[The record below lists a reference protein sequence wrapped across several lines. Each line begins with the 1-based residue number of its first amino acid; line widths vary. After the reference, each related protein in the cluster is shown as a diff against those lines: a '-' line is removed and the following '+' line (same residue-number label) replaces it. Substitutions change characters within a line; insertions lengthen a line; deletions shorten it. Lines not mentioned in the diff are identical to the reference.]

1 MRIRAFQGLCPPPDQ
16 APLVSSL
23 PYDVVTTD
31 EARELAGDNP
41 LSMLHVVRAEIDLPE
56 GTDPYSDAVYARAVE
71 NFRRLQQH
79 GHLVRE
85 RGRCVYVYRQQMGA
99 HVQHGVVAL
108 CHVDD
113 YDAGL
118 IKKHERTRPD
128 KENDRTRLTSELSAN
143 PGPVFLT
150 YRDHAPVSELVTNVA
165 ATPSLFDFT
174 APDGIRHT
182 GWRAGATRLVSAFA
196 SVPSVYVADGHHRA
210 ASAARVARERAAAN
224 PAHTGEEDYNWFLCV
239 LFPAGELQILPY
251 NRLVHDL
258 NGMTGKELIVRA
270 AAIEKGTTG
279 ESSTVRMYINGQW
292 YDMALHSTATD
303 AVSRLPVQM
312 LQERVLAPLLGI
324 DDPRTSDRITFVGGI
339 RDDAYLARQVDAGQA
354 AVAFKLPP
362 VTVSQLMEIAD
373 AGQIMPPK
381 STWFEPKL
389 RSGLFVHTF

>member
-1 MRIRAFQGLCPPPDQ
+1 VA
-16 APLVSSL
+16 SL
-23 PYDVVTTD
+23 PYDVVSTD

-41 LSMLHVVRAEIDLPE
+41 LSMLHVVRAEIDLPPD
-56 GTDPYSDAVYARAVE
+56 TDPYSDAVYARAVE
-71 NFRRLQQH
+71 NFRRLQSE

-85 RGRCVYVYRQQMGA
+85 RSPCVYVYRQQLVAPSDAPEQSTALLRM
-99 HVQHGVVAL
+99 HVQRGVVAL

-128 KENDRTRLTSELSAN
+128 KENDRTRLTGALSAN

-150 YRDHAPVSELVTNVA
+150 YRNEARISGLVEGVA
-165 ATPSLFDFT
+165 ARPPLFDFT
-174 APDGIRHT
+174 ASDGIRHS
-182 GWRAGATRLVSAFA
+182 GWRAGDELVGAFA
-196 SVPSVYVADGHHRA
+196 DVPSFYVADGHHRA

-224 PAHTGEEDYNWFLCV
+224 PDHTGDEDYNWFLCV
-239 LFPAGELQILPY
+239 MFPASELQILPY
-251 NRLVHDL
+251 NRVVHDL
-258 NGMTGKELIVRA
+258 NGMTGDELVS
-270 AAIEKGTTG
+270 AIGSRQPAIGKPQAPP
-279 ESSTVRMYINGQW
+279 VRMYLNGQW
-292 YDMALHSTATD
+292 HDLELTPTAAD
-303 AVSRLPVQM
+303 PVSRLPVQM

-339 RDDAYLARQVDAGQA
+339 RGDDYLRKQVDTGKG
-354 AVAFKLPP
+354 AVAFALPP
-362 VTVSQLMEIAD
+362 VTVDQLMDIAD